1 MARGDREAE
10 NALKLECPPDIAED
24 EQYGAPILGRRQ
36 PGEAFAEPQSQR
48 HRHLV

>member
-1 MARGDREAE
+1 MTDTASRT
-10 NALKLECPPDIAED
+10 LKLASWNVNGLAD
-24 EQYGAPILGRRQ
+24 EQGGALILERRQ